1 MERTALV
8 TGASR
13 GIGRAVALELARRGW
28 NICVNYLE
36 HVNDDNLNP
45 IVKNK
50 VEIALSYGNVYEK
63 EVVAFG
69 FYDNELC
76 VRVR

>member
-1 MERTALV
+1 MKLREFLDMYDNWN
-8 TGASR
+8 
-13 GIGRAVALELARRGW
+13 GIV
-28 NICVNYLE
+28 C
-36 HVNDDNLNP
+36 VNDDNLDLIIKGKP
-45 IVKNK
+45 DV
-50 VEIALSYGNVYEK
+50 VLSKGTLFEM

>member
-1 MERTALV
+1 MKLRDFVNLYDNWNGILV
-8 TGASR
+8 
-13 GIGRAVALELARRGW
+13 
-28 NICVNYLE
+28 VN
-36 HVNDDNLNP
+36 NDNLDP
-45 IVKNK
+45 IVKGK
-50 VEIALSYGNVYEK
+50 VEVALSYENVHEK

>member
-1 MERTALV
+1 MKLRDFVNLYDNWKGILV
-8 TGASR
+8 
-13 GIGRAVALELARRGW
+13 
-28 NICVNYLE
+28 VNE
-36 HVNDDNLNP
+36 DNLNP
-45 IVKNK
+45 IVKGT
-50 VEIALSYGNVYEK
+50 VEVALSCGNVCEK

>member
-1 MERTALV
+1 MKLRDFVNLYDNWNGILV
-8 TGASR
+8 
-13 GIGRAVALELARRGW
+13 
-28 NICVNYLE
+28 
-36 HVNDDNLNP
+36 VNDDNLDP
-45 IVKNK
+45 IVKGE
-50 VEIALSYGNVYEK
+50 VEVALSYENVNEK

>member
-1 MERTALV
+1 MKLRDFVNLYDNWNGILV
-8 TGASR
+8 
-13 GIGRAVALELARRGW
+13 
-28 NICVNYLE
+28 VN
-36 HVNDDNLNP
+36 NDNLDP
-45 IVKNK
+45 IVKGK
-50 VEIALSYGNVYEK
+50 VKVALSYENVHEK

>member
-1 MERTALV
+1 MKLRDFVNLYDNWNGILV
-8 TGASR
+8 
-13 GIGRAVALELARRGW
+13 
-28 NICVNYLE
+28 
-36 HVNDDNLNP
+36 VNDDNLNP
-45 IVKNK
+45 IVKNN
-50 VEIALSYGNVYEK
+50 VEVALSYGNVCEK

>member
-1 MERTALV
+1 MKLRDFVNLYDNWNGILV
-8 TGASR
+8 
-13 GIGRAVALELARRGW
+13 
-28 NICVNYLE
+28 
-36 HVNDDNLNP
+36 VNDDNLDP
-45 IVKNK
+45 IVKGE
-50 VEIALSYGNVYEK
+50 VEVALSYVNVHEK

>member
-1 MERTALV
+1 MKLRDFVNLYDNWNGILV
-8 TGASR
+8 
-13 GIGRAVALELARRGW
+13 
-28 NICVNYLE
+28 
-36 HVNDDNLNP
+36 VNDDNLKP
-45 IVKNK
+45 IVKDK
-50 VEIALSYGNVYEK
+50 HGVEVALSNVYEK

>member
-1 MERTALV
+1 MKLRDFVDLYDNWN
-8 TGASR
+8 
-13 GIGRAVALELARRGW
+13 GIGGL
-28 NICVNYLE
+28 
-36 HVNDDNLNP
+36 NDDKLDTV
-45 IVKNK
+45 VKGE
-50 VEIALSYGNVYEK
+50 VEVALSYGNVNEK

>member
-1 MERTALV
+1 MKLRDFVNLYDNWNGILV
-8 TGASR
+8 
-13 GIGRAVALELARRGW
+13 
-28 NICVNYLE
+28 
-36 HVNDDNLNP
+36 VNDDNLDP
-45 IVKNK
+45 IVKGE
-50 VEIALSYGNVYEK
+50 VEVALSYRNVNEK

>member
-1 MERTALV
+1 MKLRDFVNLYDNWNGILV
-8 TGASR
+8 
-13 GIGRAVALELARRGW
+13 
-28 NICVNYLE
+28 
-36 HVNDDNLNP
+36 VNDDNLAP
-45 IVKNK
+45 IVKGE
-50 VEIALSYGNVYEK
+50 VEVALSYGNVNEK

>member
-1 MERTALV
+1 MKLRDFVNLYDNWNGILV
-8 TGASR
+8 
-13 GIGRAVALELARRGW
+13 
-28 NICVNYLE
+28 
-36 HVNDDNLNP
+36 VNDDNLKP
-45 IVKNK
+45 IVKDK
-50 VEIALSYGNVYEK
+50 HGVEVVLSNVYEK

>member
-1 MERTALV
+1 MKLRDFVDLYDNWNGILV
-8 TGASR
+8 
-13 GIGRAVALELARRGW
+13 
-28 NICVNYLE
+28 
-36 HVNDDNLNP
+36 VNDDNLKP
-45 IVKNK
+45 IVKDK
-50 VEIALSYGNVYEK
+50 VEAALSYMDVYGK

>member
-1 MERTALV
+1 MKLRDFVNLYDNWNGILV
-8 TGASR
+8 
-13 GIGRAVALELARRGW
+13 
-28 NICVNYLE
+28 
-36 HVNDDNLNP
+36 VNDDNLDQ
-45 IVKNK
+45 IVKGK
-50 VEIALSYGNVYEK
+50 VEVALSQENVHEK

>member
-1 MERTALV
+1 MKLRDFTYLYDNWN
-8 TGASR
+8 
-13 GIGRAVALELARRGW
+13 GIQV
-28 NICVNYLE
+28 
-36 HVNDDNLNP
+36 VNDDNLNP
-45 IVKNK
+45 IVKGK
-50 VEIALSYGNVYEK
+50 VEVALSHGNVCEK